1 MRSLAVASDLRTS
14 GVFRRARCWL
24 DEPSPLFEL
33 LVALDAREGSDAV
46 IAHASRVAS
55 ILDPCDADLS
65 TLRVADVTPGG
76 SLSLSRAPDRG
87 RQGPIRRIPR

>member
-65 TLRVADVTPGG
+65 TGYATD
-76 SLSLSRAPDRG
+76 G
-87 RQGPIRRIPR
+87 RRRRYWWRRHWW